1 MSWRSIFIDDDS
13 AWPGLGF
20 NPAKGDLEALEHL
33 TSDVKGV
40 GDELDDLEGLLTSIG
55 KRGGAWEGEAAERF
69 SKELGDLPKY
79 LRQGT
84 ESMHDCAKALRTWH
98 GKLQDFQS
106 DAVRLE
112 SDAVEARHQAE
123 HKAHHYN
130 SLVNKYAGK
139 TMPADQAQ
147 RAETEMHNAQSDW
160 ERVNGHLQDIIREG
174 ERIYANWKDR
184 AGEAERAILKASEN
198 HPPDLSIWGRI
209 TDNLQEAWRSFK
221 EWLINNADTLST
233 ISSALALAAIAVN
246 AIPVVGQAASVVL
259 GVASGVCAAGAM
271 AGHWMDNARGGG
283 TPGWKVGLDALGVI
297 PLVGGPVKSGVAVA
311 KQSIK
316 FLPKAAEGAEA
327 VRFLPQTAKEIQ
339 AGIESP
345 ISSKLI
351 QKSLSKVFPAVTEA
365 KQGTITMVS
374 KGISVA
380 HGIEHQLFGEDSTQQ
395 ATGAKN
401 ANFQKALAA

>member
-20 NPAKGDLEALEHL
+20 NPAKGDLEALDHL
-33 TSDVKGV
+33 ASDVKGV
-40 GDELDDLEGLLTSIG
+40 GDELDDLEGLITSIG

-69 SKELGDLPKY
+69 SKKLGDLPKY

-84 ESMHDCAKALRTWH
+84 DSMHDCAKALRTWH
-98 GKLQDFQS
+98 GKLQDFQG
-106 DAVRLE
+106 DAARLE
-112 SDAVEARHQAE
+112 SDAVEARHQAD
-123 HKAHHYN
+123 HKATHYN

-139 TMPADQAQ
+139 AMPADQVQ

-209 TDNLQEAWRSFK
+209 SDGLKESWRNFK

-246 AIPVVGQAASVVL
+246 AIPIVGQAASVVL

-271 AGHWMDNARGGG
+271 AGHWMDNARGGK
-283 TPGWKVGLDALGVI
+283 TPMWKVGLDALGVI
-297 PLVGGPVKSGVAVA
+297 PVVGGTLKGAIGGVKAGVKFMPTVADGIRAGVAGP
-311 KQSIK
+311 
-316 FLPKAAEGAEA
+316 L
-327 VRFLPQTAKEIQ
+327 
-339 AGIESP
+339 
-345 ISSKLI
+345 SSKLI
-351 QKSLSKVFPAVTEA
+351 KGGLEKIIPAA
-365 KQGTITMVS
+365 KDLDVGKITMIS
-374 KGISVA
+374 KGISVT
-380 HGIEHQLFGEDSTQQ
+380 HGIEHKIFGEDSGAQ
-395 ATGAKN
+395 ATSAKN
-401 ANFQKALAA
+401 DKFQQCLAS